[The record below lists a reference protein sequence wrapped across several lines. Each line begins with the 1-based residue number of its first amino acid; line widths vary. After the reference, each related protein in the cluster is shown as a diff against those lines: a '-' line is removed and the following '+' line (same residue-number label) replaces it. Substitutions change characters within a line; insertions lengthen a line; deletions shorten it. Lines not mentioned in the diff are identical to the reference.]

1 MFGFFTSA
9 AIQPNF
15 DNVQKPQPSKVE
27 ISPARYS
34 KDYKVAT
41 KLPPSIDFKRFLPK
55 KEAPAIKAPEVESED
70 TEENNHDKPLAP
82 KTTVESKKKVN
93 NWLKKFLKINST
105 EIRKDIIDCNK
116 VGGEMAVISSSG
128 GDAEINCIAKNGQEV
143 IIDTP
148 GNSPKIVEALSN
160 LGAEAKIG
168 LKLVTN
174 KYGKLV
180 ICYTQENFPT
190 EKKVLFERDGFVLR
204 EEITYNEFFKNIQVE
219 IIKNSSDITYDTM
232 RCNLSD
238 NVASLSIENYNGV
251 STITCLNADGTKDS
265 INFENLN
272 PGTKRMVQILKM
284 SSDYGY
290 NTKLVINPGPNY
302 KFKIEPLY
310 EN

>member
-1 MFGFFTSA
+1 MEFLLS
-9 AIQPNF
+9 AIQPDFNKI
-15 DNVQKPQPSKVE
+15 QKPELTRVE
-27 ISPARYS
+27 TSQVRHNS
-34 KDYKVAT
+34 DYKVAT
-41 KLPPSIDFKRFLPK
+41 NIKPEINNWSRFLPK
-55 KEAPAIKAPEVESED
+55 KDKAIESPIIDEHNKN
-70 TEENNHDKPLAP
+70 EHGEKPLTP
-82 KTTVESKKKVN
+82 KTTFESKKTVN
-93 NWLKKFLKINST
+93 NWLKKFLKTNST
-105 EIRKDIIDCNK
+105 EIKKDIIDCNK
-116 VGGEMAVISSSG
+116 VGGEMAVVSSSG

-160 LGAEAKIG
+160 LGVEAKIG

-180 ICYTQENFPT
+180 IGYTQENFPT

-204 EEITYNEFFKNIQVE
+204 EEITYNEFFKNIQLE
-219 IIKNSSDITYDTM
+219 IIKNSSDITYDIK
-232 RCNLSD
+232 RCNLGD
-238 NVASLSIENYNGV
+238 NVASLSIENYNGM

-272 PGTKRMVQILKM
+272 PGTQRMVQILKM

-302 KFKIEPLY
+302 KFRIEPLY